1 MTSTYKQERK
11 TKEERKR
18 EREEGM
24 QGGREGERNLEENRE
39 NHRGQKKKKN
49 TIIHILV
56 DNDSVN
62 KVRTEFYVQELSK
75 NKKPPEIKKE
85 KRKRKMTKE

>member
-1 MTSTYKQERK
+1 MAQQNPESLEIWGKPLTGKLVTSTYKQERK

-39 NHRGQKKKKN
+39 NHRGQKKKKYYN
-49 TIIHILV
+49 
-56 DNDSVN
+56 SYPS
-62 KVRTEFYVQELSK
+62 R
-75 NKKPPEIKKE
+75 
-85 KRKRKMTKE
+85 